1 MSGRSGGGDRGG
13 AEVSVLAP
21 LRHRTFAL
29 LWIAATAGNI
39 GMWVRDATSGWVMT
53 GLAPGPVYVAL
64 VQAAAM
70 LPVFFLSLPA
80 GAIGDIVDRRRM
92 MIVVQLWLAA
102 VGLAFSGLT
111 AAGLMTA
118 ELLLALTFC
127 AGVGTAMTFPV
138 WQAVISEL
146 VPRSELRLAI
156 ALNGVGI
163 NVSRAVGPAIAGATV
178 AAAGASAAYLID
190 VSTYVLGLAV
200 LLWWPRQATV
210 RQHPE
215 RFGSAILAG
224 LRYARRHP
232 PLQRTIV
239 RSMLFLTFASVLWAL
254 LPAVAR
260 DQLGT
265 GPAGYGILLGALGAG
280 AVCGAMVMQRVRR
293 RFGTEPMVLAGS
305 LVYVGGVGVLAVTTS
320 FAVAFAAVAV
330 AGAAWVAVLTAM
342 MSGAQAVLPDWVRA
356 RGLAVY
362 RTAYFGAMTGGS
374 ILWGVIAQHWSLQIA
389 LLVVAGAG
397 TVAALIGWLMPLPS
411 GDQQLDAAPAWEPP
425 PALPPALA
433 GEKRRALVTVEYRVP
448 VERHAEFLALL
459 ERLAVV
465 RRRDGAVRWGAYV
478 DVAEPEWIVEWFET
492 PSWEEH
498 LRQHQR
504 GTVADARLQAAV
516 QAFHIGGRPLVS
528 HLVKVA

>member
-1 MSGRSGGGDRGG
+1 MGNSPAGGDKDA

-21 LRHRTFAL
+21 LRHRAFAL

-70 LPVFFLSLPA
+70 LPVFALSLPA
-80 GAIGDIVDRRRM
+80 GAIGDIVDRRKM
-92 MIVVQLWLAA
+92 MIAVQLWLFA
-102 VGLAFSGLT
+102 VGLTF
-111 AAGLMTA
+111 AGVTWAGMMSA
-118 ELLLALTFC
+118 ELLLALTVC

-163 NVSRAVGPAIAGATV
+163 NVSRAVGPAIAGAVV
-178 AAAGASAAYLID
+178 ATAGAAAAYLID
-190 VSTYVLGLAV
+190 VSAYVLGLAV
-200 LLWWPRQATV
+200 LLWWPRRPTV
-210 RQHPE
+210 RTHPE
-215 RFGSAILAG
+215 RFGSAIRAG

-232 PLQRTIV
+232 PLKRTIL
-239 RSMLFLTFASVLWAL
+239 RSVLFLTFASVLWAL

-260 DQLGT
+260 DQIGT

-293 RFGTEPMVLAGS
+293 RFGTEKMVLAGS
-305 LVYVGGVGVLAVTTS
+305 LVYAAAVGGLALTTS

-342 MSGAQAVLPDWVRA
+342 MSGAQQVLPDWVRA

-362 RTAYFGAMTGGS
+362 RTFYFGAMTGGS
-374 ILWGVIAQHWSLQIA
+374 ILWGVIAQHWSLSTA
-389 LLVVAGAG
+389 LIVVAASA
-397 TVAALIGWLMPLPS
+397 TVAALVGWWLPLPA
-411 GDQQLDAAPAWEPP
+411 GEQHLDPAPAWAPP
-425 PALPPALA
+425 PKLPSALPA
-433 GEKRRALVTVEYRVP
+433 GVGRALVTIEYRVP
-448 VERHAEFLALL
+448 RERQAEFLAALQKL
-459 ERLAVV
+459 SVV

-478 DVAEPEWIVEWFET
+478 DIEEPEWIVESFET

-504 GTVADARLQAAV
+504 GTVADARLQAEV
-516 QAFHIGGRPLVS
+516 QAFHVGGRPVAT
-528 HLVKVA
+528 HLVQVA

>member
-1 MSGRSGGGDRGG
+1 MGRAPAGGDGDA
-13 AEVSVLAP
+13 AETSLLRP
-21 LRHRTFAL
+21 LRHRAFAL

-70 LPVFFLSLPA
+70 LPVFALSLPG
-80 GAIGDIVDRRRM
+80 GAIGDIVDRRKM
-92 MIVVQLWLAA
+92 MIAVQLWLCA
-102 VGLAFSGLT
+102 VGLAFAGLSAT
-111 AAGLMTA
+111 GLMTA

-127 AGVGTAMTFPV
+127 AGVGTAMTYPV

-163 NVSRAVGPAIAGATV
+163 NVSRAVGPAIAGAVV
-178 AAAGASAAYLID
+178 AASGAAAAYLID
-190 VSTYVLGLAV
+190 VSTYVLGIAV
-200 LLWWPRQATV
+200 LLWWPRQKTT

-224 LRYARRHP
+224 IRYARRHP
-232 PLQRTIV
+232 PLKRTML
-239 RSMLFLTFASVLWAL
+239 RTALFLVFASVLWAL

-260 DQLGT
+260 DQIGT

-280 AVCGAMVMQRVRR
+280 AVCGAMVMQHVRR
-293 RFGTEPMVLAGS
+293 RFGTERMVLSGS
-305 LVYVGGVGVLAVTTS
+305 LAYVLAVGVLSLTTS

-342 MSGAQAVLPDWVRA
+342 ASGAQQVLPDWVRA
-356 RGLAVY
+356 RGIAVY
-362 RTAYFGAMTGGS
+362 RTAYFGAMTAGS
-374 ILWGVIAQHWSLQIA
+374 VLWGFIAEHTSLSTA
-389 LLVVAGAG
+389 LMVVAVAG
-397 TVAALIGWLMPLPS
+397 TVVAAIGWWLPLPS
-411 GDQQLDAAPAWEPP
+411 GNHEIDPSHSWAPP
-425 PALPPALA
+425 PSLPPAVA
-433 GEKRRALVTVEYRVP
+433 SGTRRALVTVEYRVP
-448 VERHAEFLALL
+448 VEHQAEFLAALRKL
-459 ERLAVV
+459 SVV
-465 RRRDGAVRWGAYV
+465 RRRDGAVRWAAYV
-478 DVAEPEWIVEWFET
+478 DLEEPEWIVETFET

-504 GTVADARLQAAV
+504 GTVADARLQAEV
-516 QAFHIGGRPLVS
+516 QAFHVGGRPVAT
-528 HLVKVA
+528 HLVQVA

>member
-1 MSGRSGGGDRGG
+1 MGKPSAGGDPG
-13 AEVSVLAP
+13 AETSVLAP
-21 LRHRTFAL
+21 LRHRAFAL

-64 VQAAAM
+64 VQASAM
-70 LPVFFLSLPA
+70 LPVFALSLPA
-80 GAIGDIVDRRRM
+80 GAVADIVDRRRM
-92 MIVVQLWLAA
+92 MIAIQLWLAA
-102 VGLAFSGLT
+102 VGLCFAGLT
-111 AAGLMTA
+111 SAGLMTA

-163 NVSRAVGPAIAGATV
+163 NVSRAVGPAIAGAVV
-178 AAAGASAAYLID
+178 ATAGAAAAYLID
-190 VSTYVLGLAV
+190 VSAYVLGLAV
-200 LLWWPRQATV
+200 LLWWPRQPTV
-210 RQHPE
+210 RAHPE
-215 RFGSAILAG
+215 RFGSAIRAG

-239 RSMLFLTFASVLWAL
+239 RSVLFLTFASVLWAL

-260 DQLGT
+260 DQIGT
-265 GPAGYGILLGALGAG
+265 GPTGYGILLGALGAG

-293 RFGTEPMVLAGS
+293 RFGTENMVLGGS
-305 LVYVGGVGVLAVTTS
+305 LVYAAAVAALALTS
-320 FAVAFAAVAV
+320 TFAVAFAAVAM

-342 MSGAQAVLPDWVRA
+342 MSGAQQVLPDWVRA

-362 RTAYFGAMTGGS
+362 RTFYFGAMTGGS
-374 ILWGVIAQHWSLQIA
+374 ILWGIIAQHWSLSTA
-389 LLVVAGAG
+389 LIVVAIAA
-397 TVAALIGWLMPLPS
+397 TVAALVGWWLPLPS
-411 GDQQLDAAPAWEPP
+411 GDRYLDAAAHWQPP

-433 GEKRRALVTVEYRVP
+433 ATSRRALVTVEYRVP
-448 VERHAEFLALL
+448 VERHGDFLAALQ
-459 ERLAVV
+459 RLSVV
-465 RRRDGAVRWGAYV
+465 RRRDGAVRWGAYADV
-478 DVAEPEWIVEWFET
+478 DEPEWIVEWFET

-504 GTVADARLQAAV
+504 GTIADARLQAEV
-516 QAFHIGGRPLVS
+516 QAFHVGRRPVVS
-528 HLVKVA
+528 HLVQVA